1 MLWLKLSQHYRVY
14 SVTSSETSFSAILVG
29 LGKLAGCLCVLC
41 ANILTSQVI
50 CSKGESDKTSTKF
63 L

>member
-29 LGKLAGCLCVLC
+29 LGRLAGYLCSVL
-41 ANILTSQVI
+41 
-50 CSKGESDKTSTKF
+50 KDSDKLSE
-63 L
+63 LL